1 MGAAGSDLWLCSA
14 ESLHNWQRLQRKR
27 VNVHFGPGR
36 NVYAREKRAGRGKRG
51 RGRWYLSQVVFSFRW
66 IWAGRRWMA
75 ILLYVCLS
83 ACRSAYRLLS
93 NKIRRGARMWRWK
106 LGKRTIGSEYLD
118 FLGSSPH
125 LTSHH
130 ITSHHIISYHIISYH
145 IISYHIYHITIG
157 GEDGGRVS
165 LPRSVGCSL
174 VTPVP
179 QPQCHPSPYVPKL
192 AWLDPATTV

>member
-27 VNVHFGPGR
+27 VNVHFEPGR

-66 IWAGRRWMA
+66 IWAGRRWMT
-75 ILLYVCLS
+75 ILLHVCLS

-93 NKIRRGARMWRWK
+93 NKIRRGERMWRWE
-106 LGKRTIGSEYLD
+106 LGKMTIGSEYLD

-125 LTSHH
+125 LTSPHLTSHNITSHH
-130 ITSHHIISYHIISYH
+130 ITSHHITSYLSHH
-145 IISYHIYHITIG
+145 NRRRG
-157 GEDGGRVS
+157 WRKRS
-165 LPRSVGCSL
+165 LPWLVGCSL
-174 VTPVP
+174 VAPVP

>member
-14 ESLHNWQRLQRKR
+14 ESLHNCQRLQRIR

-51 RGRWYLSQVVFSFRW
+51 RGRSYLSQVVFSFGW
-66 IWAGRRWMA
+66 IWAGRRWMT

-93 NKIRRGARMWRWK
+93 NKIRWGERMWRWE
-106 LGKRTIGSEYLD
+106 LGKMIIGSEYLD

-130 ITSHHIISYHIISYH
+130 ITSHHITSHHIISYHIISYH
-145 IISYHIYHITIG
+145 IISYHIISYHIISYHIISYHIISYHIISITSHYNRRRGWRKGIITSIS
-157 GEDGGRVS
+157 R
-165 LPRSVGCSL
+165 L
-174 VTPVP
+174 
-179 QPQCHPSPYVPKL
+179 
-192 AWLDPATTV
+192 